1 MESNSNLSINAEVIS
16 TRDVVIKKLVD
27 YYQTSYCDRY
37 GQLGTISSEQ
47 IAKSNEEMEVLRTIV
62 QTATYGYTYGTYN
75 GFQPWGSFL
84 DKEVESLC
92 QKAFSNNRHRKNMN
106 NW

>member
-1 MESNSNLSINAEVIS
+1 MEANS
-16 TRDVVIKKLVD
+16 TRDSVIEKLVQ

-37 GQLGTISSEQ
+37 GQLTTISSGA
-47 IAKSNEEMEVLRTIV
+47 IAKNDDEMKILRTIV
-62 QTATYGYTYGTYN
+62 QTATYGYTYGTYS
-75 GFQPWGSFL
+75 GFCPWGSFI